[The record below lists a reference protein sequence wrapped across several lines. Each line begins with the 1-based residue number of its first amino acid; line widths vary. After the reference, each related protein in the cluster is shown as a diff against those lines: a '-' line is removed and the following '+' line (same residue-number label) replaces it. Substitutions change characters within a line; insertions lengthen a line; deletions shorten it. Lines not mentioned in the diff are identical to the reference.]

1 MQSERLID
9 PQLLSILKQM
19 PSLETSPETLA
30 IMREALS
37 GWKLSAPKATDVHR
51 EEHFIEASGGRR
63 IRVLVYTPAL
73 ATPTG
78 GLLWIHGGGMVM
90 GTPEIN
96 DAPNRYIAEQAGCV
110 VVAIAYRLAPE
121 EPYPAALEDCYEA
134 LQWIHRQSTA
144 LRIPSDRV
152 AVAGESGGGALC
164 AALSLFA
171 RHRGDAPLSAQF
183 LMFPMLD
190 DRTGTAADPTPMPFS
205 GEFVWHRSS
214 NTFCWEA
221 VLGTTLTPSG
231 VPSYASP
238 GRANVLSGLPPTFLS
253 VGDVDLFI
261 GENLRFAQQL
271 IRDGVSTEL
280 HVYPGAAHGFTA
292 WGADTE
298 IAQRCQRE
306 FWDAIVRHFRPSLG

>member
-19 PSLETSPETLA
+19 PSLETSVDTLPG
-30 IMREALS
+30 MREAMS
-37 GWKLSAPKATDVHR
+37 NWKLTAPDATDVRR
-51 EEHFIEASGGRR
+51 EEQLIEASDGRR
-63 IRVLVYTPAL
+63 IQILVYTPPL
-73 ATPTG
+73 TTPTG

-96 DAPNRYIAEQAGCV
+96 DAPNRYLAQRAGCV
-110 VVAIAYRLAPE
+110 IVALAYRLAPE
-121 EPYPAALEDCYEA
+121 EPYPAALDDCYEV
-134 LQWIHRQSTA
+134 LHWIHRKANA
-144 LRIPSDRV
+144 LHIPADRI

-164 AALSLFA
+164 AALSLLA
-171 RHRGDAPLSAQF
+171 RDRGDAPLSAQF

-190 DRTGTAADPTPMPFS
+190 HRTGTMADPTPMPFS

-214 NTFCWEA
+214 NRFCWEA
-221 VLGTTLTPSG
+221 VLGKTLTSLE
-231 VPSYASP
+231 VPAYASP
-238 GRANVLSGLPPTFLS
+238 ARAENLSGLPPTFLS

-261 GENLRFAQQL
+261 GEDLRFAQQL

-298 IAQRCQRE
+298 IAQRCQQE
-306 FWDAIVRHFRPSLG
+306 FWGAIVRHFRSNLS